1 MANDKDFKVKNGIQA
16 TGYLEGTGTIS
27 TGSTSWDL
35 AGAFYDDKSFSIA
48 SEEAT
53 PYGLWF
59 KTDGTKMYVIGVS
72 GDAVVEY
79 DLSTA
84 WDISTSSYNQEF
96 SVSSQEGAPTG
107 VAFKSDGTKMYI
119 IGLNNDS
126 VYQYALSTA
135 WDVSTASYESKS
147 FSTQTQIAY
156 PMGLYFT
163 SDGTKFYTCGY
174 ISDDAAQYTLSTA
187 WDVSTA
193 SHTNTLDLATDEST
207 LRGVALKPDGTKF
220 YTIGS
225 TTDTVRQYSLSTAY
239 DLSTASYDDINFSV
253 NAQQAN
259 PFGIFFKPDG
269 TKFYITGNSG
279 DSVYQYSISTTLK
292 NLDLSTGSVFELTP
306 TDKDK
311 INLINPAA
319 SGTVSQATLLLEGGT
334 KTAYDIDNASYDGKS
349 FSVASQET
357 YPYSVEFKSDGTKM
371 YVIGN
376 TNDTLYQY
384 SLSTAWDVST
394 ASYDS
399 VSFSTSSQATIP
411 MGLHFKP
418 DGTKFY
424 VTDNNDDYVYQY
436 GLSTA
441 WDISTASYDNK
452 SFLYSSQSVQGREV
466 YFKTDGT
473 KMYLLEDTNNI
484 VYQYSLST
492 AWDVSTASYDSV
504 SFSVNSQDTTCF
516 GLAFNSDGTK
526 MFMVGQQ
533 NDTVYQYSLSTAW
546 NISTASYDSISF
558 SVQSQETNPNHI
570 TFKSDGTKFYIIGNS
585 SDTVYQYS
593 SAEVST
599 ITYDSSIKFAGGT
612 APTARSEGL
621 SVLTFS
627 TRDYG
632 TSYQAVLALDGA
644 I

>member
-1 MANDKDFKVKNGIQA
+1 MANDKDFKVKNSIQA
-16 TGYLEGTGTIS
+16 TGYLEGIGTIS
-27 TGSTSWDL
+27 TGSTSWDIE
-35 AGAFYDDKSFSIA
+35 GAFYDDISFSVA

-135 WDVSTASYESKS
+135 WDVSTASYENKS

-174 ISDDAAQYTLSTA
+174 NSDDAAQYTLSTA

-193 SHTNTLDLATDEST
+193 SHTNTLDLATDEAT

-259 PFGIFFKPDG
+259 PFGIFFKSDG
-269 TKFYITGNSG
+269 TKFYITGNTG
-279 DSVYQYSISTTLK
+279 DSVYQYSLSTTLK
-292 NLDLSTGSVFELTP
+292 TLDLSTGSVFELTP
-306 TDKDK
+306 ANRDK
-311 INLINPAA
+311 ISISNPAA
-319 SGTVSQATLLLEGGT
+319 SGTVSQATLLLEGAGNGFADIT
-334 KTAYDIDNASYDGKS
+334 TEWTYTGKTLSLASEETTPRDIFFKSDGLTLFTIGNAGDTIDTYTLSTAWDITTAT
-349 FSVASQET
+349 FSNKQLSTAGQSST
-357 YPYSVEFKSDGTKM
+357 PRGFYFKSDGTKV
-371 YVIGN
+371 YITGSSGDSVW
-376 TNDTLYQY
+376 QY

-394 ASYDS
+394 GSYDS
-399 VSFSTSSQATIP
+399 VTLSVSGQETGPSDIF
-411 MGLHFKP
+411 FKP
-418 DGTKFY
+418 DGTQMFILGTTGK
-424 VTDNNDDYVYQY
+424 DINVYN
-436 GLSTA
+436 LSTA
-441 WDISTASYDNK
+441 WDLSTASYSTVSSSLNSYETNPNGMFFK
-452 SFLYSSQSVQGREV
+452 SDGLKLYIVGGDDEV
-466 YFKTDGT
+466 NEF
-473 KMYLLEDTNNI
+473 
-484 VYQYSLST
+484 SLST
-492 AWDVSTASYDSV
+492 AWDVSTISHVGAYSV
-504 SFSVNSQDTTCF
+504 VNQET
-516 GLAFNSDGTK
+516 NSSGITFKPDGTK
-526 MFMVGQQ
+526 MYVVGTTT
-533 NDTVYQYSLSTAW
+533 DTIYQYS
-546 NISTASYDSISF
+546 TASAY
-558 SVQSQETNPNHI
+558 
-570 TFKSDGTKFYIIGNS
+570 
-585 SDTVYQYS
+585 TVS
-593 SAEVST
+593 
-599 ITYDSSIKFAGGT
+599 YDSSIKFAGGT